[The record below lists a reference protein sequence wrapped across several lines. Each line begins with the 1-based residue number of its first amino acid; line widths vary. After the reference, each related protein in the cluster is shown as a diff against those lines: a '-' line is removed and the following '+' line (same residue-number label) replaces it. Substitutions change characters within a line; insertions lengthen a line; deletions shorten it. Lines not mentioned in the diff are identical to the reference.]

1 MSDATLLVT
10 GASGKLGQQVVKHLL
25 QTFKINPKRLIVTT
39 RDPQQLQSLAA
50 QGVTVRAAD
59 FDDAASLQQAFAGAD
74 HLLLISTNSA
84 QRTQQQANAVAA
96 SQAAGIQHITYTS
109 MPNPQTSPVVF
120 AHEHLATEQA
130 IQSSGIPSWAILRN
144 NWYFENISDFQ
155 AAIFQSGVWLNA
167 TANSKVAQI
176 ARSDLGL
183 AAAKAV
189 LLGTQAQKIWH
200 LNGAESLTVSQMAQI
215 LNSVLHLNIQV
226 VTVDNASYQAKLREF
241 HAPEPVVAI
250 LSSIE
255 EHNARGLS
263 EGSSVDFVQ
272 LTGQAPQSF
281 QQWVEQHKA
290 QLQALAAH

>member
-25 QTFKINPKRLIVTT
+25 QTFKINPARLIVTT

-59 FDDAASLQQAFAGAD
+59 FDNAASLQQAFAGAD

-84 QRTQQQANAVAA
+84 QRTQQQASALAAAQAV
-96 SQAAGIQHITYTS
+96 GIQHITYTS
-109 MPNPQTSPVVF
+109 MPNPQVSPVVF

-130 IQSSGIPSWAILRN
+130 IQSSRIPSWAILRN
-144 NWYFENISDFQ
+144 NWYFENIPDFQ

-167 TANSKVAQI
+167 TANGKVAQI

-183 AAAKAV
+183 AAAKA
-189 LLGTQAQKIWH
+189 LLTGAKAQKIWH
-200 LNGAESLTVSQMAQI
+200 LNGAGSLTISQMAQT
-215 LNSVLHLNIQV
+215 LNSVLNLNIQV
-226 VTVDNASYQAKLREF
+226 VTVDNATYQAKLREF

-255 EHNARGLS
+255 EHDAQGLS
-263 EGSSVDFVQ
+263 EGSSADFVQ

-281 QQWVEQHKA
+281 QQWVEQHKT